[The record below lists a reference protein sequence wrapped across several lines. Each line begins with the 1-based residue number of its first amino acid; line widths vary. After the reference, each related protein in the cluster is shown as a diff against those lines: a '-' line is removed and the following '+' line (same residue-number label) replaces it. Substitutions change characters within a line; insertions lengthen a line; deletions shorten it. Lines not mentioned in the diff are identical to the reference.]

1 MTMSRHAEKRAQER
15 GIPPLIADWLDLYG
29 ETEYDG
35 RGGEVRYFSR
45 KSIRTIKR
53 VVGSGPVR
61 HLASYFNAFKV
72 VSGNDGQTIT
82 IGHRTKRIRRR

>member
-1 MTMSRHAEKRAQER
+1 MSRHAEKRAKER
-15 GIPPLIADWLDLYG
+15 GIPPLIADWLDVFG

-53 VVGSGPVR
+53 VVGSAPVR

-72 VSGNDGQTIT
+72 VSSKDGETIT